1 MCAGTRP
8 WPGTTRRHRAVFHD
22 ELAEMLG
29 VHVNS
34 ITNSVSA
41 LRKAECVE
49 RQRGALVITDF
60 KKLKNVAEN
69 LIVKK

>member
-1 MCAGTRP
+1 
-8 WPGTTRRHRAVFHD
+8 
-22 ELAEMLG
+22 MLC
-29 VHVNS
+29 VYVNS

-49 RQRGALVITDF
+49 RQRGTLVITDF
-60 KKLKNVAEN
+60 KKLNSVAEK

>member
-1 MCAGTRP
+1 
-8 WPGTTRRHRAVFHD
+8 
-22 ELAEMLG
+22 MLG
-29 VHVNS
+29 AHVNS

-60 KKLKNVAEN
+60 KKLNSVAEN
-69 LIVKK
+69 PIVKK